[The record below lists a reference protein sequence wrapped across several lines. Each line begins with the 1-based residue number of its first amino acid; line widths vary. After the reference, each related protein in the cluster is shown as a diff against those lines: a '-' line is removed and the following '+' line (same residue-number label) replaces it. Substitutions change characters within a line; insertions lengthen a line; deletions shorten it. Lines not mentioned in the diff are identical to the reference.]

1 MKGLLHPIEQRRMGL
16 PLIHKTTCSNLLSI
30 SPIFT
35 LSSIR
40 SSLSFCKNPFLQMG
54 GKGKR
59 KTKNRTGIA
68 IRVKS
73 LQADA
78 QTPIRYEVLL
88 KLKLSFNES
97 Q

>member
-1 MKGLLHPIEQRRMGL
+1 MIGFLHPIEQRRMGL

-54 GKGKR
+54 ERVKGKP
-59 KTKNRTGIA
+59 KTELA
-68 IRVKS
+68 
-73 LQADA
+73 LQ
-78 QTPIRYEVLL
+78 
-88 KLKLSFNES
+88 FG
-97 Q
+97 